1 MGEGERWAGGGAWW
15 VTASNLMTWGKA
27 MYKVATGGLDHTT
40 KQWRHKLVVLMPL
53 MNYTGFELAGV
64 YFTGPEIWHSGNTD
78 LAIYSHFVCVKGASQ
93 MWLYYPEFQLLCR
106 YTYTA
111 ANQFSQAQS
120 QLISQLHGLTC
131 RIFQ

>member
-1 MGEGERWAGGGAWW
+1 
-15 VTASNLMTWGKA
+15 
-27 MYKVATGGLDHTT
+27 
-40 KQWRHKLVVLMPL
+40 MPF

-64 YFTGPEIWHSGNTD
+64 YFTGPEIWRSGNTD
-78 LAIYSHFVCVKGASQ
+78 LAIYSHFVCVKRASQ

-131 RIFQ
+131 IIFSIKSLITYVVWLSLNVFYVYIYNHESH